1 MIENEIIKGKKVNF
15 DHLLSYGFK
24 EKNNRYEYEKS
35 ILDQHFLVSVTITKN
50 GQLTGKIW
58 DNHVNDEYTAFRI
71 KDQNGEFA
79 GHIRE
84 EYQQILQDIVNRC
97 FNSNYFLY
105 DQTNRLANKIIK
117 QYGNKPEFLWKKNP
131 GFGIF
136 RNVVSKKWYA
146 AFMNIDQNKLDPK
159 KNGEVEILN
168 VKLNSNKIKEL
179 GKKKVFYPAY
189 HMNKKNWITIL
200 LNDTMN
206 DELIMEYINESYLL
220 SEK

>member
-1 MIENEIIKGKKVNF
+1 
-15 DHLLSYGFK
+15 
-24 EKNNRYEYEKS
+24 
-35 ILDQHFLVSVTITKN
+35 
-50 GQLTGKIW
+50 
-58 DNHVNDEYTAFRI
+58 
-71 KDQNGEFA
+71 
-79 GHIRE
+79 
-84 EYQQILQDIVNRC
+84 
-97 FNSNYFLY
+97 
-105 DQTNRLANKIIK
+105 
-117 QYGNKPEFLWKKNP
+117 
-131 GFGIF
+131 
-136 RNVVSKKWYA
+136 
-146 AFMNIDQNKLDPK
+146 MNIDQNKLDPK